1 MKSSKHFV
9 PTTAAVLTAMLGLG
23 GCAADDPH
31 QRAKIGAVTGAIAG
45 AVIGNQISP
54 GRGNWVGAAV
64 GALAG
69 GAVGNY
75 MDDQQRE
82 FEAALRREQQ
92 AKEMEIQRLR
102 DDTLKLTLN
111 SEVSFDFDRA
121 DIKPAFKPSLDK
133 LTDVLR
139 KYNKTTV
146 YVVGYTD
153 STGPADYNLR
163 LSERRARSVADYLA
177 AHGVSTARLRIEGRG
192 EAEPRATNTT
202 EAGRQLNRRV
212 ELFIRPVVE
221 GQEQRAYE
229 PPRGEPSYRED
240 SRHDDTRHYEDSRR
254 YENSRPYEETP
265 RYEDNPGYRP
275 PEDDDYR
282 HY

>member
-1 MKSSKHFV
+1 MKPSKHLV
-9 PTTAAVLTAMLGLG
+9 LPTAAILTATLGLG

-69 GAVGNY
+69 GAAGNY
-75 MDDQQRE
+75 MDNQQRD

-92 AKEMEIQRLR
+92 AKELEIQRLR

-133 LTDVLR
+133 LADVLR

-177 AHGVSTARLRIEGRG
+177 DHGVSTARLRTEGRG
-192 EAEPRATNTT
+192 EAEPRATNAT

-229 PPRGEPSYRED
+229 PPRGESGYRDDSRYED
-240 SRHDDTRHYEDSRR
+240 SRRHDDTRR
-254 YENSRPYEETP
+254 YEETP
-265 RYEDNPGYRP
+265 RYEDRRP
-275 PEDDDYR
+275 PVDDDYR
-282 HY
+282 RY